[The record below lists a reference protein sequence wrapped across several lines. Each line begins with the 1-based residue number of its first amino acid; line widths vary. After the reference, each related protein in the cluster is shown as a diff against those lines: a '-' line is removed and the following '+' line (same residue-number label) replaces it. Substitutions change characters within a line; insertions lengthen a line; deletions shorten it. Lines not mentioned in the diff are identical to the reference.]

1 MCDNFPVAS
10 VYGSLENAE
19 IAKSWKG
26 VCGWNVRLFRNRWN
40 LIVVIHA

>member
-10 VYGSLENAE
+10 VCGSLENAE

-26 VCGWNVRLFRNRWN
+26 VGNDFLETVGT
-40 LIVVIHA
+40 